1 MASREIKPGGLATL
15 DPRLTYGWTKLT
27 EDNAMA
33 EAIVLDEKQAHR
45 GTFLP
50 AFHFGCSAMEWLQH
64 EGRFSPD
71 LASLIGGLSRHLKK
85 GGIPLDRTNL
95 VIRTLHPTVAGGA
108 YVWQAETDAVEV
120 RDLGHDSLSNA
131 AYLNSPVKQIFDG
144 APAIRR
150 RLADP
155 DCPRDFPILEDLE
168 GSGFTDY
175 LVLPL
180 SFTDGNTY
188 SAAWA
193 TKTPGGFDDDAIN
206 RILALMPAVALTA
219 EVIAQRD
226 IARNL
231 VNTYLGRSA
240 GMRVLDGA
248 IRRGSK
254 EDIDAVIW
262 YSDLRSFTRMTDQ
275 LPTDVLLRLLDDH
288 FEHVAGAVHAGG
300 GDVLKFVGDGMLA
313 IFPIDDQHTAS
324 AAANAA
330 FAATRDALVQTADC
344 NKDRGAKGEPLIR
357 FGIGLHRGVV
367 SYGNI
372 GAPDRLDFTVIGPA
386 VNHVARI
393 EGQTR
398 VLERPVLASSTVASC
413 AADSLVS
420 LGFHALRGVREPQEL
435 FAPD

>member
-1 MASREIKPGGLATL
+1 
-15 DPRLTYGWTKLT
+15 
-27 EDNAMA
+27 MA
-33 EAIVLDEKQAHR
+33 EAIVLDNKLAPR
-45 GTFLP
+45 GTSVP
-50 AFHFGCSAMEWLQH
+50 THQFGCSAMEWLQH

-71 LASLIGGLSRHLKK
+71 LAILIRGLSRHLKRS
-85 GGIPLDRTNL
+85 GIPLDRTNM

-108 YVWQAETDAVEV
+108 YLWRADTDAAEV
-120 RDLGHDSLSNA
+120 RDLDHDSLSNA
-131 AYLNSPVKQIFDG
+131 AYLNSPIKQIFDG

-168 GSGFTDY
+168 RDGFTDY

-193 TKTPGGFDDDAIN
+193 TKTPGGFDDEDIN
-206 RILALMPAVALTA
+206 RILALMPAIALTA

-240 GMRVLDGA
+240 GLRVLEGA

-262 YSDLRSFTRMTDQ
+262 YSDLRGFTRMTDQ
-275 LPTDVLLRLLDDH
+275 VPTDVLLRLLDDH
-288 FEHVAGAVHAGG
+288 FEHVAGAVHSHG
-300 GDVLKFVGDGMLA
+300 GDVLKFLGDGVLA
-313 IFPIDDQHTAS
+313 IFPIDDQQPAS
-324 AAANAA
+324 TAANAA
-330 FAATRDALVQTADC
+330 FAAVRDARARTEAC
-344 NKDRGAKGEPLIR
+344 NNYRDATGAPLIR

-386 VNHVARI
+386 VNLVARI
-393 EGQTR
+393 ERQTR
-398 VLERPVLASSTVASC
+398 VLERPVLVSSTVACC

-435 FAPD
+435 FALG

>member
-1 MASREIKPGGLATL
+1 
-15 DPRLTYGWTKLT
+15 
-27 EDNAMA
+27 MA
-33 EAIVLDEKQAHR
+33 EAIVLEDKQAPR
-45 GTFLP
+45 GTHLP

-71 LASLIGGLSRHLKK
+71 LGSLIGGLSRHLKK
-85 GGIPLDRTNL
+85 GGIPLDRTNM

-108 YVWQAETDAVEV
+108 YIWHADTDAVEV
-120 RDLGHDSLSNA
+120 RDLDHDTLSNA
-131 AYLNSPVKQIFDG
+131 AYLSSPIRQIFEG

-168 GSGFTDY
+168 RDGFTDY

-193 TKTPGGFDDDAIN
+193 TKTPMGFDDGAIN

-240 GMRVLDGA
+240 GARVLNGA
-248 IRRGSK
+248 IQRGSK

-262 YSDLRSFTRMTDQ
+262 YSDLRGFTRMTDQ
-275 LPTDVLLRLLDDH
+275 LPTDALLRLLDDH
-288 FEHVAGAVHAGG
+288 FEHVADAVSANG
-300 GDVLKFVGDGMLA
+300 GDVLKFVGDGLLA
-313 IFPIDDQHTAS
+313 IFPIDSKQTAA

-330 FAATRDALVQTADC
+330 FAAARDALARTEAC
-344 NKDRGAKGEPLIR
+344 NKDRSAKNEPLIR

-386 VNHVARI
+386 VNLVARI

-398 VLERPVLASSTVASC
+398 VLDRTFLISTSQPMMDLIPTRWHC
-413 AADSLVS
+413 SWNS
-420 LGFHALRGVREPQEL
+420 T
-435 FAPD
+435 APNMLP